1 MRLQVCH
8 SRASLKASRSC
19 FPCNKVDR
27 FVLQCSAYDLE
38 VYENVLCTLSLLF
51 LSSALHEAALQEKY
65 ERRIF
70 NYRLSRARRI
80 IENAFGILAQR
91 WRILRRPFKAKV
103 ININRY
109 VGACIVLHNYLLKE
123 SAESSSMYCP
133 PGSAD
138 TEDWEGRLSPGSW
151 RDDDTSLA
159 FKAQKLTGCNA
170 TRYEASGIVKFL
182 PSHAKQ
188 VRDKLTQHFVTA
200 GAVPWQHAMVTVFP
214 LHITARRLRQCFRK
228 PFDCLRGAAVP
239 KIKDEY
245 VAA

>member
-1 MRLQVCH
+1 M
-8 SRASLKASRSC
+8 
-19 FPCNKVDR
+19 
-27 FVLQCSAYDLE
+27 
-38 VYENVLCTLSLLF
+38 LSVQQT
-51 LSSALHEAALQEKY
+51 LHEAALQEKY
-65 ERRIF
+65 EHRIF

-151 RDDDTSLA
+151 RDDDSSLA
-159 FKAQKLTGCNA
+159 FKAQRLTGCNA
-170 TRYEASGIVKFL
+170 TR
-182 PSHAKQ
+182 HAKQ
-188 VRDKLTQHFVTA
+188 VRDKLTHHFVTA
-200 GAVPWQHAMVTVFP
+200 GAVPWQHAMVTGD
-214 LHITARRLRQCFRK
+214 HN
-228 PFDCLRGAAVP
+228 
-239 KIKDEY
+239 
-245 VAA
+245 